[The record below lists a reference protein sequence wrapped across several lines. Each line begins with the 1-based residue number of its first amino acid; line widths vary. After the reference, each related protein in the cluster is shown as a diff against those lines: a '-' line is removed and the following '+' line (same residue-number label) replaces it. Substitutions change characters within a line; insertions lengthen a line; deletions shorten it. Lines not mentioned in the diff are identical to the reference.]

1 MKQMMYSAYT
11 AAGLDRMVW
20 RFASR
25 RLRILAYHGVCD
37 DHLAGEQWVPP
48 YFVTRSAFA
57 AQMSY
62 LKRHACVLHLS
73 DAVPR
78 LQADDLPDRA
88 VSITFDDGYANNL
101 HAAFPILKQYG
112 MPATIFLA
120 TAYMDSGELFPF
132 DRVQLIEQLTRGQAT
147 VDREAP
153 SLRDYESGPL
163 DDVRRRID
171 DWWLRRGSPLTAD
184 QISTL
189 RPLRQDEIAGFN
201 DGLVEFGAHTYS
213 HCILRNETGARRRA
227 EITQSILRVADLTG
241 RTQTLFSYP
250 NGKPGDF
257 GEEDKQVLRGARI
270 AAAVT
275 TAAGSNRRQ
284 RDPFELRRYSV
295 GLLHTPQ
302 SFAAAITGVQTL
314 LNRRRTAS
322 RLYVASS

>member
-1 MKQMMYSAYT
+1 VKQIMYSAYT
-11 AAGLDRMVW
+11 TAGVDRMVW

-37 DHLAGEQWVPP
+37 DHLAGEKWVPP

-78 LQADDLPDRA
+78 LRDNDLPDRA

-101 HAAFPILKQYG
+101 HAALPILKQYG

-132 DRVQLIEQLTRGQAT
+132 DRVQLIEQFTRGHAT
-147 VDREAP
+147 ADPEAP
-153 SLRDYESGPL
+153 SLRDYENAPL
-163 DDVRRRID
+163 DEVRRRID
-171 DWWLRRGSPLTAD
+171 AWWHRWGSPLTAE
-184 QISTL
+184 QITTL
-189 RPLRQDEIAGFN
+189 RPLRRDEIAGFG
-201 DGLVEFGAHTYS
+201 DGLVEFGAHTHS
-213 HCILRNETGARRRA
+213 HCILRNETSARRRA
-227 EITQSILRVADLTG
+227 EITESLLRVADLTG
-241 RTQTLFSYP
+241 RSQTVFSYP

-257 GEEDKQVLRGARI
+257 AEEDKQVLRGARI

-275 TAAGSNRRQ
+275 TAAGSNPRH

-295 GLLHTPQ
+295 GLLHTPPA
-302 SFAAAITGVQTL
+302 FAAALTGVQTV
-314 LNRRRTAS
+314 LNRRPAAG
-322 RLYVASS
+322 LYVASR